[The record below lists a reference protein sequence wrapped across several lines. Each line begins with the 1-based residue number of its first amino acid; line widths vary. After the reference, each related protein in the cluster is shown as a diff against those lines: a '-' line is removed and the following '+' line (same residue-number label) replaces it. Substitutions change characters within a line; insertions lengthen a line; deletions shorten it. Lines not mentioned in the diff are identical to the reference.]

1 MLQTLK
7 MTLRNQYKKL
17 KSVTDEDETE
27 SFIGKEGNPSQE
39 KFQMK
44 RSIDVVTGVSIVAG
58 SIIGSGIFIIPS
70 NILNYCQGFF

>member
-1 MLQTLK
+1 MLQKLK

-27 SFIGKEGNPSQE
+27 SFIGKEKNPSQE
-39 KFQMK
+39 KFQME

-70 NILNYCQGFF
+70 NILNYCQGF

>member
-1 MLQTLK
+1 

-27 SFIGKEGNPSQE
+27 SFIGKEENPTQE

-70 NILNYCQGFF
+70 NILNYCQGFLN